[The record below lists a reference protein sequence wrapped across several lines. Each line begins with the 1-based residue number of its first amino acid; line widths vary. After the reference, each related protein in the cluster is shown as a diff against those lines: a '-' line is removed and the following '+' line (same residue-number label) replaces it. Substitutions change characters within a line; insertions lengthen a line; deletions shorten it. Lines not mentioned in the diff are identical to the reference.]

1 MTTQTIPVFMVT
13 NTDMVAYTATTMASV
28 LYNTKS
34 NIDFY
39 IMDCGL
45 SDFDKKQL
53 SSIKDR
59 FSNMESIS
67 FSSVDN
73 I

>member
-39 IMDCGL
+39 IMEL
-45 SDFDKKQL
+45 HLKTVSDVWNLFPFPL
-53 SSIKDR
+53 LI
-59 FSNMESIS
+59 
-67 FSSVDN
+67 
-73 I
+73 